1 MWLFKQKL
9 LFFPLMNKAL
19 IKLAHDKERA
29 LKVLKK
35 WVKKLNQNIDDE
47 KDVSESEKTATT

>member
-1 MWLFKQKL
+1 
-9 LFFPLMNKAL
+9 MNKVL

-47 KDVSESEKTATT
+47 KDVSESEKTATTWLC

>member
-1 MWLFKQKL
+1 
-9 LFFPLMNKAL
+9 MNKAL
-19 IKLAHDKERA
+19 INLAHDKERA